1 MIGGAVFTG
10 WSWRASGR
18 APAQEEP
25 APEDVGAVLSL
36 SASQED
42 MSVLLRCLAVRRK
55 VTGRGRGPAGHG
67 GSDAVG
73 WEKQLFTRIMKG
85 RCLEYFKQ
93 MTTQSGISAT
103 KITLITVESRL

>member
-42 MSVLLRCLAVRRK
+42 MSVLLRCSGQEEGDRMGQRASRTWRLRRCGLGEAAFHSDYERK
-55 VTGRGRGPAGHG
+55 VPG
-67 GSDAVG
+67 V
-73 WEKQLFTRIMKG
+73 F
-85 RCLEYFKQ
+85 
-93 MTTQSGISAT
+93 
-103 KITLITVESRL
+103 